1 MDENKV
7 SSLSEQVETLTQ
19 HQKKLEVELEEL
31 EAAYQRKRRKVQ
43 KDGQHFLKE
52 MKRVRFMN
60 NQHASNHFS
69 IQSTW
74 KCSTNVL
81 HSLLVCLCFS
91 MSYPRVQSCHG
102 FAAALLFCAK
112 VLLDCTRV
120 YWIPYHKHSKASLCA
135 MCCLLWHCTVVSK
148 CKLLPCLCS
157 CERPH

>member
-60 NQHASNHFS
+60 NQHTSNNFS

-81 HSLLVCLCFS
+81 HSLLGSLCFS
-91 MSYPRVQSCHG
+91 MSYARLQSCHG
-102 FAAALLFCAK
+102 FGAALYFS
-112 VLLDCTRV
+112 VQ
-120 YWIPYHKHSKASLCA
+120 
-135 MCCLLWHCTVVSK
+135 MCC
-148 CKLLPCLCS
+148 
-157 CERPH
+157 